1 MRYLILFLALGLF
14 TTTMTGQTV
23 EELKAL
29 KSQKQDS
36 INALQ
41 SEVDDLTRR
50 INEFPGWKFGAITT
64 LGFNVSQFSNW
75 YAQGSPNVDAGKI
88 GVAFSGFANLDRE
101 RFFWRNALTLNLQ
114 WVKFDDKDDPN
125 DVEGY
130 REATDVFNINSL
142 YGYKLS
148 DKLAMSA
155 LGEYRTTLLSNFND
169 PGYLDL
175 GVGFTWTP
183 MSELVVVVHPLNY
196 NFVFS
201 KGDDI
206 FESSAGCKVLADYI
220 KDFGKLKLKSN
231 FSGFLSYKDK
241 NYSNWTWTNSFG
253 YSLWKNIG
261 LGFEFALRDNKQEA
275 LNYAVNTL
283 EIPDANFDNISNDLQ
298 SYWLFGL
305 NYSF

>member
-1 MRYLILFLALGLF
+1 MKRIVLLFALGMIVF
-14 TTTMTGQTV
+14 TSQGQTV

-36 INALQ
+36 IDALQ
-41 SEVDDLTRR
+41 AEVDDLNKQ

-64 LGFNVSQFSNW
+64 VGFNITQFSNW
-75 YAQGSPNVDAGKI
+75 YAQGSPNVNSGKI
-88 GVAFSGFANLDRE
+88 GLAFSGYANLDRE
-101 RFFWRNALTLNLQ
+101 KYFWRNSMTVNLQ
-114 WVKFDDKDDPN
+114 WVKFDDKDDPG
-125 DVEGY
+125 DEEGY

-142 YGYKLS
+142 YGYKIS
-148 DKLAMSA
+148 DKLAVSA
-155 LGEYRTTLLSNFND
+155 LGEYRTTILSNFND

-175 GVGFTWTP
+175 GVGLTWMP
-183 MSELVVVVHPLNY
+183 VDELVVVVHPLNY

-201 KGDDI
+201 DDDDI
-206 FESSAGCKVLADYI
+206 FQSSAGCKILADYI
-220 KDFGKLKLKSN
+220 KDFGKLKVKSN
-231 FSGFLSYKDK
+231 FSGFLSYKDG

-253 YSLWKNIG
+253 YSLWKGIG

-283 EIPDANFDNISNDLQ
+283 GDADATFDSVNNDLQ
-298 SYWLFGL
+298 TYWLFGL

>member
-1 MRYLILFLALGLF
+1 MKQVMLFVVLGMFAL
-14 TTTMTGQTV
+14 TSQGQTV

-36 INALQ
+36 IDALQ
-41 SEVDDLTRR
+41 SEVDDLTKR
-50 INEFPGWKFGAITT
+50 IDQFPGWKFGAIATV
-64 LGFNVSQFSNW
+64 GFNVSQFSNW

-88 GVAFSGFANLDRE
+88 GIGFSGYANLDRE
-101 RFFWRNALTLNLQ
+101 KYFWRNSMTVNLQ
-114 WVKFDDKDDPN
+114 WVKFDDKDDPD

-148 DKLAMSA
+148 DKLALSA

-183 MSELVVVVHPLNY
+183 VNELVVVVHPLNY

-201 KGDDI
+201 DDDDI
-206 FESSAGCKVLADYI
+206 FESSAGCKIMADYI
-220 KDFGKLKLKSN
+220 KDFGGLKFKSN
-231 FSGFLSYKDK
+231 FSGFLSYKDS
-241 NYSNWTWTNSFG
+241 NYSNWTWTNSLG

-275 LNYAVNTL
+275 LNYAINSQGI
-283 EIPDANFDNISNDLQ
+283 EDATFDNIDNDLQ